1 MLLNWPQLEDRFKSD
16 FGSSFELH
24 SAEPVPGGDINLG
37 FQLDTSQGLF
47 FIKLNTPDK
56 LEMFESERDGLL
68 ELAKCSALVV
78 PEPISV
84 GQNSNAAFLCMSW
97 LDLKPDLEHGP
108 LGEAI
113 AALHDPIG
121 LQFGARKNNFIGTTV
136 QHNGW
141 SDDWATFF
149 WEKRLEPQI
158 FLMLEAASSF
168 PEEALDPLKI
178 KVVDVLQ
185 EYSFVPSLV
194 HGDLWNGN
202 IGTTVDGKPA
212 IFDPAVY
219 WGHAETDLA
228 MARLFG
234 GFSEAFY
241 TTYKASRPTLDGE
254 EDRLLIYQLYHL
266 LNHYNLFGGN
276 YLDQC
281 VRQIGKIMAL

>member
-16 FGSSFELH
+16 FGSSFALH
-24 SAEPVPGGDINLG
+24 SAEPVSGGDINLG
-37 FQLDTSQGLF
+37 FQLDTNQGLY

-56 LEMFESERDGLL
+56 LAMFESEREGLL
-68 ELAKCSALVV
+68 ELAKCDAMVV
-78 PEPISV
+78 PEPVSV
-84 GQNSNAAFLCMSW
+84 GQNANASFLCMTW
-97 LDLKPDLEHGP
+97 LDLQPVVDQAS

-113 AALHDPIG
+113 AALHEPIG
-121 LQFGARKNNFIGTTV
+121 QQFGAAKNNFIGTTV

-141 SDDWATFF
+141 SDDWARFF

-158 FLMLEAASSF
+158 HQMLEVESSF
-168 PEEALDPLKI
+168 SEQTLAPLKV
-178 KVVDVLQ
+178 KVVEVLQ

-202 IGTTVDGKPA
+202 VGTTAHGKPA
-212 IFDPAVY
+212 IFDPAIY

-234 GFSEAFY
+234 GFSDDFFAAY
-241 TTYKASRPTLDGE
+241 RASRTTLEGE
-254 EDRLLIYQLYHL
+254 EERLLIYQLYHL

-281 VRQIGKIMAL
+281 IKQIGKIMSL